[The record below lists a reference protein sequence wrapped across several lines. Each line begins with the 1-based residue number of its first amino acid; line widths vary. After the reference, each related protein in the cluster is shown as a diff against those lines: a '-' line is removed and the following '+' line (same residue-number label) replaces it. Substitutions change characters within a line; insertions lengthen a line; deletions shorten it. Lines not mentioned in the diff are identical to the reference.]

1 MLRRP
6 PRATRTDTLFP
17 YTTLFRSIARETFEM
32 RLQTVNPSLQRIAV
46 DYLAQHFGNPAQ
58 TLTTRVR
65 HLLHRTLG
73 TAQSDKRAIAAMLGL
88 HPRTLQRYLDVED
101 RKSTRLNSSH

>member
-1 MLRRP
+1 
-6 PRATRTDTLFP
+6 
-17 YTTLFRSIARETFEM
+17 M

-88 HPRTLQRYLDVED
+88 HPRTLQRYLEVEGTRFDALRDDVQRQLAPTYPCEPRIRMPRIAGLPGYAD
-101 RKSTRLNSSH
+101 GP

>member
-1 MLRRP
+1 
-6 PRATRTDTLFP
+6 
-17 YTTLFRSIARETFEM
+17 M

-73 TAQSDKRAIAAMLGL
+73 TAQSDKRAIAALLGL
-88 HPRTLQRYLDVED
+88 HPRTLQRYLEVEGTRFDALRADVPPELPH
-101 RKSTRLNSSH
+101 RYLCVPRIPMTQLAGMPG